1 MSVTSRGF
9 EPGSLKIKKGTPV
22 RWIIRGVSVS
32 GCTNQIIIPSLDI
45 AKNISSGENIISF
58 VPPDVREIP
67 FSCGM
72 GMVRGK
78 FILE

>member
-9 EPGSLKIKKGTPV
+9 EPSSLKIKKNVPV
-22 RWIIRGVSVS
+22 KWVVKGDEVS
-32 GCTNQIIIPSLDI
+32 GCTNKIVIPSLNI
-45 AKNISSGENIISF
+45 AKNIKTGENIISF
-58 VPPDVREIP
+58 VPADAGEIP

-78 FILE
+78 FIVE